1 MTKYTIQLS
10 RDEGGYWVASVK
22 EVRGCHTQGR
32 TLKQATERIREAL
45 EACVDQIPED
55 AEFIHHVKLP
65 PKIKRAIKARDEL
78 QERLVAIQSE
88 ANEANVAAATAL
100 VEHGLSV
107 RDAAEVL
114 GVSFQRVHQLTTQ
127 D

>member
-1 MTKYTIQLS
+1 MS
-10 RDEGGYWVASVK
+10 SG
-22 EVRGCHTQGR
+22 VRRPALAQIFELLEDFGDPECH
-32 TLKQATERIREAL
+32 REAL
-45 EACVDQIPED
+45 EVCLGEIPKD
-55 AEFIHHVKLP
+55 AEFIHQVKLP